1 MFFFLS
7 QKNMLNDPSPSEIS
21 ERLLDVRPWHFPIV
35 HRDLSIPVGL
45 VNLGNTCYMNS
56 VLQALFMTKE

>member
-1 MFFFLS
+1 MFFYAQSNILKDYKVS
-7 QKNMLNDPSPSEIS
+7 DNADSLLEVKPWHPPISKRDPSM
-21 ERLLDVRPWHFPIV
+21 PI
-35 HRDLSIPVGL
+35 GL